1 MKNRRKRG
9 SLPFRKIAPNM
20 VTSGNLLCG
29 MMGLILLFHGRFVPA
44 AWLVFMAV
52 FFDFMD
58 GKIARRLGG
67 GTQFG
72 LEFDSLADVVSFGV
86 VPAMLM
92 YTSYADALGLWG
104 VLAAAFFALCG
115 ALRLARFNVVHM
127 PGPFQGLPIPA
138 GGLFLA
144 SFVLA
149 RVPLH
154 PVTAALL
161 CFGAGTLMIS
171 SVPYGSLKGL
181 RKGQGD
187 RKKFLLLVGIL
198 AVTFVT
204 LQSSAPLAAMT
215 VYVVSGLVRFDW
227 EKWLSR
233 ENGDG
238 ETAEKKA

>member
-1 MKNRRKRG
+1 VKNRRRRG

-29 MMGLILLFHGRFVPA
+29 MMALILLFHGRFVPA

-92 YTSYADALGLWG
+92 YTSYAGALGLWG

-198 AVTFVT
+198 AATFVT

-215 VYVVSGLVRFDW
+215 AYVVSGLVRFDW
-227 EKWLSR
+227 GKWLSR
-233 ENGDG
+233 DKGNG

>member
-1 MKNRRKRG
+1 MKNRRTRG

-29 MMGLILLFHGRFVPA
+29 MMALILLFHGRFVPA

-58 GKIARRLGG
+58 GKIARSLGG

-92 YTSYADALGLWG
+92 YTSYAGALGLWG

-198 AVTFVT
+198 AATFVT

-215 VYVVSGLVRFDW
+215 AYVVSGLVRFDW
-227 EKWLSR
+227 GKWLSR
-233 ENGDG
+233 DNGNG

>member
-9 SLPFRKIAPNM
+9 SLPFRKIVPNM

-29 MMGLILLFHGRFVPA
+29 MMALILLFHGRFVPA

-58 GKIARRLGG
+58 GKIARSLGG